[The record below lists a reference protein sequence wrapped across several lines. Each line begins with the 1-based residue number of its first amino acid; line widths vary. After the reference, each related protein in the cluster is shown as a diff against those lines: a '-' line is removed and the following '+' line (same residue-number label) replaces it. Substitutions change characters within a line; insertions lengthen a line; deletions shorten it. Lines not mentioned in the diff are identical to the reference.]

1 MFRNPAPSSDEIY
14 CSPQTY
20 DTDKRYR
27 PLKGHVVYG
36 YPSIGGVLIKG
47 VSAVELLH
55 LNLDRFKEANR
66 SSDPADEDEFCKRLR
81 NLGAVWW
88 PSEQDEVYAV
98 LGALEEGESEKG
110 AKVIETGWP
119 SSGNGVWVL
128 KYDTKKWKE
137 KFGAMLLELA
147 LNMDERCQVIKELGG
162 SFFEDPGACEDL
174 RFDMLSSAAK

>member
-1 MFRNPAPSSDEIY
+1 MFRNPALSSDEIY

-47 VSAVELLH
+47 VTAVELLH

-66 SSDPADEDEFCKRLR
+66 SSDPAEEDEFCKRLR
-81 NLGAVWW
+81 NLGAMWW
-88 PSEQDEVYAV
+88 PSEGDEV
-98 LGALEEGESEKG
+98 EERDLVEE
-110 AKVIETGWP
+110 AMVVQTGWP

-128 KYDTKKWKE
+128 KYNANKWNE
-137 KFGAMLLELA
+137 KFGAMLLDLT
-147 LNMDERCQVIKELGG
+147 LNMDKRCQVIK
-162 SFFEDPGACEDL
+162 
-174 RFDMLSSAAK
+174 

>member
-1 MFRNPAPSSDEIY
+1 MFQNPALSSDEIY
-14 CSPQTY
+14 CAPQTY
-20 DTDKRYR
+20 DTNKRYR

-36 YPSIGGVLIKG
+36 YPSTGGVLIKG

-66 SSDPADEDEFCKRLR
+66 SPDTADEDEFCKRLR

-88 PSEQDEVYAV
+88 PSEGDKVAAFGERY
-98 LGALEEGESEKG
+98 LLKEEII
-110 AKVIETGWP
+110 VQTGWP

-128 KYDTKKWKE
+128 KYDAKKWKE
-137 KFGAMLLELA
+137 RFEAMLLQLA
-147 LNMDERCQVIKELGG
+147 LNMDERCQIIKELGG

-174 RFDMLSSAAK
+174 SFDILSSAAK